1 MKKILENLFC
11 KILKRKYYYLFDIIR
26 NKEKNIGMN
35 LLFLIRKIQ
44 LDELITIKKVSIDCL
59 KILILNNINK

>member
-1 MKKILENLFC
+1 MKKILEKLFC
-11 KILKRKYYYLFDIIR
+11 KILKRKYCYLFDIIR

-35 LLFLIRKIQ
+35 LFFLIRKIQ
-44 LDELITIKKVSIDCL
+44 LDELITIKKVSMDYL

>member
-1 MKKILENLFC
+1 MKKILEKLFC
-11 KILKRKYYYLFDIIR
+11 KILKRKYCYLLDIIR

-44 LDELITIKKVSIDCL
+44 LDELITIKKVSMDYL